1 MRALLGAGPAGH
13 LLAAMVCF
21 VTVLGLVLAAT
32 RARSAPIRAH
42 HDRAERGAAVLN
54 RIERA
59 RKQSIQALRT
69 VFNTYCSKA
78 ACGQRLSS
86 SVLSGL

>member
-1 MRALLGAGPAGH
+1 MIERA
-13 LLAAMVCF
+13 
-21 VTVLGLVLAAT
+21 
-32 RARSAPIRAH
+32 
-42 HDRAERGAAVLN
+42 AAVLN

-78 ACGQRLSS
+78 ACGPLREAKDWRC
-86 SVLSGL
+86 